1 MVVEHVVADP
11 HASPFPASPAASIS
25 MLVSPLTMLC
35 HDTYVVVN
43 IDLGGDG
50 GAKTS
55 RTQVGHGNSFCLMD
69 ITTMSLLIILKWPP
83 TSEAVVKILNPCLS
97 LLMGKAKSGNP
108 DSLNYACTAIVISQ
122 ISSI

>member
-1 MVVEHVVADP
+1 MVVEHVVEGP
-11 HASPFPASPAASIS
+11 HAPQFSAFPAASIS

-55 RTQVGHGNSFCLMD
+55 MTQTGHGNSFCSWD
-69 ITTMSLLIILKWPP
+69 IT
-83 TSEAVVKILNPCLS
+83 
-97 LLMGKAKSGNP
+97 KA
-108 DSLNYACTAIVISQ
+108 YQMVSQ
-122 ISSI
+122 YVDGWIGGSV